1 MFCTVVWKVAKGVL
15 VEKIEKKTNCYV
27 QKYIF
32 VLFVYEYQ
40 SNIVKYEEEN
50 VLEIIYKKTRKGKR
64 INLKY
69 LLNIYIIYI
78 CTRT

>member
-15 VEKIEKKTNCYV
+15 VEKIEKKN
-27 QKYIF
+27 KLLRSKIYIF

-50 VLEIIYKKTRKGKR
+50 VLRNIIKTRKGKR
-64 INLKY
+64 ELI
-69 LLNIYIIYI
+69 
-78 CTRT
+78 

>member
-27 QKYIF
+27 QKYIL

-50 VLEIIYKKTRKGKR
+50 VLRNIIKNKKGREKL
-64 INLKY
+64 I
-69 LLNIYIIYI
+69 
-78 CTRT
+78 

>member
-15 VEKIEKKTNCYV
+15 VEKNEKKQTATTFKN
-27 QKYIF
+27 IF

-50 VLEIIYKKTRKGKR
+50 VLRNIIKTRKEKR
-64 INLKY
+64 ELI
-69 LLNIYIIYI
+69 
-78 CTRT
+78 

>member
-27 QKYIF
+27 QKYIL

-40 SNIVKYEEEN
+40 ISSNTK
-50 VLEIIYKKTRKGKR
+50 RKM
-64 INLKY
+64 Y
-69 LLNIYIIYI
+69 S
-78 CTRT
+78 

>member
-15 VEKIEKKTNCYV
+15 VEKSEKKQTATFKN
-27 QKYIF
+27 IF

-50 VLEIIYKKTRKGKR
+50 VLRNIIKTRKGKR
-64 INLKY
+64 ELI
-69 LLNIYIIYI
+69 
-78 CTRT
+78 

>member
-50 VLEIIYKKTRKGKR
+50 VLRNIIKNKKGRE
-64 INLKY
+64 N
-69 LLNIYIIYI
+69 
-78 CTRT
+78 

>member
-27 QKYIF
+27 QKYIL

-50 VLEIIYKKTRKGKR
+50 VLRNIIKTRR
-64 INLKY
+64 EERN
-69 LLNIYIIYI
+69 
-78 CTRT
+78 